1 MALLPIGNRKR
12 YSNRLQV
19 TTVEDEYNIL
29 MKANNGDD
37 ISISKEDFMTYV
49 SNNDIDGG
57 DANSRYL
64 ITQKIDG
71 GNA

>member
-12 YSNRLQV
+12 YSNRLRV
-19 TTVEDEYNIL
+19 TTVEAEYNIL
-29 MKANNGDD
+29 MKSNNGDD
-37 ISISKEDFMTYV
+37 ISIRKADFMTYV

-64 ITQKIDG
+64 ITQKVDG

>member
-1 MALLPIGNRKR
+1 MDIPIGNRKR
-12 YSNRLQV
+12 TSNNLQV
-19 TTVEDEYNIL
+19 TTVEDTYNVI

-37 ISISKEDFMTYV
+37 LSISKADFMTYV

>member
-1 MALLPIGNRKR
+1 MNIPIGNRKR
-12 YSNRLQV
+12 TSNNMQV
-19 TTVEDEYNIL
+19 TTVEDTYNVI

-37 ISISKEDFMTYV
+37 LSISKEDFMTYV

>member
-1 MALLPIGNRKR
+1 
-12 YSNRLQV
+12 
-19 TTVEDEYNIL
+19 
-29 MKANNGDD
+29 MKANDGDD
-37 ISISKEDFMTYV
+37 ISISKADFMTYV